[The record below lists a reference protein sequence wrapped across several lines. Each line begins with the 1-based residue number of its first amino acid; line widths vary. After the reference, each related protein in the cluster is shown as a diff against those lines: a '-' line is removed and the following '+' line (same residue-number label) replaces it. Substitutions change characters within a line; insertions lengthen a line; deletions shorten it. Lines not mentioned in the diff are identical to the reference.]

1 MNRNRRNAL
10 IAGSL
15 LLLAANL
22 AALGGVAWNRSG
34 EAESK
39 LVLSQRELQR
49 NWSYG
54 FWSEENSG
62 VELRLELRSPSS
74 EPPSDLAPPLPPEQ
88 MRALGFSIPD
98 ALDEESVRRYRRQ
111 QEKQVLLVLEL
122 DGPAYR
128 REVRL
133 AEERL
138 AEERLAEASARSKAL
153 PRDEMLSSQM
163 EAARH
168 QLKHE
173 QGEASRLFIVD
184 AGLDLA
190 ALRQRYPERQRYAI
204 VKGRVRPWSAVDG
217 GRTLVGGYISR
228 TDLAA
233 INVPRQWHAVF
244 AKVDEQNY
252 RLAPLEL
259 HLSFGQRLEP
269 WITNAVRR

>member
-1 MNRNRRNAL
+1 
-10 IAGSL
+10 
-15 LLLAANL
+15 ANL

-138 AEERLAEASARSKAL
+138 AEASARSKAL
-153 PRDEMLSSQM
+153 PKDEMLSSQM

>member
-1 MNRNRRNAL
+1 
-10 IAGSL
+10 
-15 LLLAANL
+15 
-22 AALGGVAWNRSG
+22 
-34 EAESK
+34 
-39 LVLSQRELQR
+39 
-49 NWSYG
+49 
-54 FWSEENSG
+54 
-62 VELRLELRSPSS
+62 
-74 EPPSDLAPPLPPEQ
+74 
-88 MRALGFSIPD
+88 
-98 ALDEESVRRYRRQ
+98 
-111 QEKQVLLVLEL
+111 
-122 DGPAYR
+122 
-128 REVRL
+128 
-133 AEERL
+133 
-138 AEERLAEASARSKAL
+138 ASARSKAL
-153 PRDEMLSSQM
+153 PKDEMLSSQM

>member
-1 MNRNRRNAL
+1 M
-10 IAGSL
+10 
-15 LLLAANL
+15 
-22 AALGGVAWNRSG
+22 
-34 EAESK
+34 
-39 LVLSQRELQR
+39 
-49 NWSYG
+49 
-54 FWSEENSG
+54 
-62 VELRLELRSPSS
+62 
-74 EPPSDLAPPLPPEQ
+74 
-88 MRALGFSIPD
+88 
-98 ALDEESVRRYRRQ
+98 
-111 QEKQVLLVLEL
+111 LLVLEL

-138 AEERLAEASARSKAL
+138 AEARARNKAL
-153 PRDEMLSSQM
+153 PKDEMLSSQM

-173 QGEASRLFIVD
+173 QERPADCSSSTPASTWPPAPALPR
-184 AGLDLA
+184 AP
-190 ALRQRYPERQRYAI
+190 ALRHRQ
-204 VKGRVRPWSAVDG
+204 GRVRPWSAVDE

-244 AKVDEQNY
+244 AKVDGQNY